1 MPLSTTE
8 LNRLADSIVASTLK
22 IRVHTGAPGTN
33 GTANRV
39 SAGGGLFTAGVD
51 VAASGWSVSSG
62 GDVENDA
69 AVDFGTASGGD
80 PGTITFWSA
89 FRGNAFVG
97 DGAVA
102 MTEVNDGDSFEI
114 DAGEIQFLGS
124 TT

>member
-22 IRVHTGAPGTN
+22 IYVNTGSPGAN

-39 SAGGGLFTAGVD
+39 SAGGGSFTAGVD
-51 VAASGWSVSSG
+51 VVASGWSAASG

-69 AVDFGTASGGD
+69 AVDFGTAAGGD

-89 FRGNAFVG
+89 HS
-97 DGAVA
+97 GATRSWVTA
-102 MTEVNDGDSFEI
+102 R
-114 DAGEIQFLGS
+114 
-124 TT
+124 

>member
-22 IRVHTGAPGTN
+22 IYLHTGAPGTN

-39 SAGGGLFTAGVD
+39 NAGGGLFTAGVD
-51 VAASGWSVSSG
+51 VAASGWSSASG

-69 AVDFGTASGGD
+69 AVDYGTASGGD
-80 PGTITFWSA
+80 PGTVIHWTA
-89 FRGNAFVG
+89 FRGNAYVG
-97 DGAVA
+97 TGAVA
-102 MTEVNDGDSFEI
+102 STTVADGDSFEI